1 MHTDYVRLGEDG
13 RIVIPAAARR
23 ELGLTPGQ
31 TLVLESDG
39 DTLLIRTG
47 DAVLRDTQGYFRR
60 FAAPGV
66 SVVDD
71 LIADRRA
78 EAAVEESEAGGVP
91 PRGRGE

>member
-1 MHTDYVRLGEDG
+1 MHTDYVKLGEDG

-23 ELGLTPGQ
+23 ELGLVPGQ

-39 DTLLIRTG
+39 DTLLIRSG
-47 DAVLRDTQGYFRR
+47 DAVLRDTQDYFRR

-71 LIADRRA
+71 LIAERRFD
-78 EAAVEESEAGGVP
+78 AAREESEAGAA
-91 PRGRGE
+91 PRGAGE